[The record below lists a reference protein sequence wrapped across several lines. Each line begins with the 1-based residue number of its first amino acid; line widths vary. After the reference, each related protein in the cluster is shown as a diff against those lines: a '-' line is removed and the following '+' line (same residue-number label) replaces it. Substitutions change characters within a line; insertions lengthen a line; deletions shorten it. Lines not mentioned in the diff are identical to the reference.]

1 MRKRCSMRLWGY
13 YALHTFIN
21 TIKKIFKSKV
31 VVVILCSMLIGG
43 VIGASVGVIGSIVE
57 ENAQTDVAD
66 SDGDDDMTDIG
77 DDFIALHAGA
87 IRESIPAATMILL
100 LVVVLWGI
108 YGGSKKGSDFFLMAD
123 ANLLFAAPL
132 KAQTVL
138 MFRLS
143 FQMLALLFF
152 TFYLIFQVPS
162 MKMILGLDNFAIFA
176 IFLAWGMLLFMSKL
190 MSVFT
195 YTLTSTYEHLKKYV
209 VPFVYAVGI
218 LVVAATG
225 AVYLSTGKDYM
236 RTLHLT
242 YGADWSNYIP
252 VFGWYKAM
260 VMNAISGNVL
270 VSFGFMALN
279 LVFLIVLVW
288 GIWHIKAD
296 FYEDALAG
304 AQKRDDMTRAALE
317 GRNINKDKK
326 QSARR
331 AKKLARK
338 AQKSYEL
345 KGWGAS
351 VFLQKSI
358 MNRRRFAK
366 LGFVTNTLLVYLAI
380 GGLGAAFMAYKTD
393 LREISIIGLIMAM
406 TLFFRNFGNPIEIES
421 SHNWLFLVP
430 EDPYKKVLYAILAGS
445 VDCVMDLLPG
455 IAVATVILRGNPLMA
470 LLWVATLVS
479 MDFMFSCFGLL
490 MQAILPSS
498 AMDVVKSMLQMMV
511 RIFIILIVVIAFA
524 IGAALQGLALG
535 AVLCMCASLAVGT
548 LCFVVYPSMLHRGI
562 G

>member
-1 MRKRCSMRLWGY
+1 MRLWGY

-31 VVVILCSMLIGG
+31 MIVILCSFLIGG
-43 VIGASVGVIGSIVE
+43 VVGGSVGFISSLVE
-57 ENAQTDVAD
+57 DQARTESSVSKDDKTNDPAQMEEDFMTVHAD
-66 SDGDDDMTDIG
+66 
-77 DDFIALHAGA
+77 A

-123 ANLLFAAPL
+123 ANILFAAPL

-143 FQMLALLFF
+143 FQMLALLSF

-162 MKMILGLDNFAIFA
+162 MKLILGLDNFAIVA

-195 YTLTSTYEHLKKYV
+195 YTLTATYEHLKKYV
-209 VPFVYAVGI
+209 VPFVFAVGL

-225 AVYLSTGKDYM
+225 AVYISTGNDYM
-236 RTLHLT
+236 ATLRLT

-260 VMNAISGNVL
+260 VMNAINGHVFASLGY
-270 VSFGFMALN
+270 MALN
-279 LVFLIVLVW
+279 LVFLIALVW

-304 AQKRDDMTRAALE
+304 AQKRDDMTKAALE

-326 QSARR
+326 QSAKRTQ
-331 AKKLARK
+331 KLEHKVR
-338 AQKSYEL
+338 KSYEL

-351 VFLQKSI
+351 VFLHKSI
-358 MNRRRFAK
+358 LNRRRFSK
-366 LGFVTNTLLVYLAI
+366 FGFVTNTLLLYLAI

-393 LREISIIGLIMAM
+393 LREISVIGLIMAL

-445 VDCVMDLLPG
+445 VDCVLDLLPG
-455 IAVATVILRGNPLMA
+455 IVVATVILRGNPLMA
-470 LLWVATLVS
+470 LLWLATLVS

-490 MQAILPSS
+490 LQAILPSS
-498 AMDVVKSMLQMMV
+498 AMDVVKSMLQMML
-511 RIFIILIVVIAFA
+511 RAFIIVVIVIAFA
-524 IGAALQGLALG
+524 IGTVLQGLALG
-535 AVLCMCASLAVGT
+535 AVFCMFTSLAVGT
-548 LCFVVYPSMLHRGI
+548 ICFIVYPSLLHRGI

>member
-1 MRKRCSMRLWGY
+1 MRLWGY

-31 VVVILCSMLIGG
+31 MIVILCSFLIGG
-43 VIGASVGVIGSIVE
+43 VVGGSVGFISSLVE
-57 ENAQTDVAD
+57 DQAQTENSVSKDDKTNDPAQMEEDFMTVHAD
-66 SDGDDDMTDIG
+66 
-77 DDFIALHAGA
+77 A

-123 ANLLFAAPL
+123 ANILFAAPL

-143 FQMLALLFF
+143 FQILALLTF

-162 MKMILGLDNFAIFA
+162 MKLILGLDNFAIVA

-195 YTLTSTYEHLKKYV
+195 YTLTATYEHLKKYV
-209 VPFVYAVGI
+209 VPFVFAVGL

-225 AVYLSTGKDYM
+225 AVYISTGNDYM
-236 RTLHLT
+236 ATLRLT

-260 VMNAISGNVL
+260 VMNAINGHVFASLGY
-270 VSFGFMALN
+270 MALN
-279 LVFLIVLVW
+279 LVFLIALVW

-304 AQKRDDMTRAALE
+304 AQKRDDMTKAALE

-326 QSARR
+326 QSAKRTQ
-331 AKKLARK
+331 KLEHKVR
-338 AQKSYEL
+338 KSYEL

-351 VFLQKSI
+351 VFLHKSI
-358 MNRRRFAK
+358 LNRRRFSK
-366 LGFVTNTLLVYLAI
+366 FGFVTNTLLLYLAI

-393 LREISIIGLIMAM
+393 LREISVVGLIMAL

-445 VDCVMDLLPG
+445 VDCVLDLLPG
-455 IAVATVILRGNPLMA
+455 IVVATVILRGNPLMA
-470 LLWVATLVS
+470 LLWLATLVS

-490 MQAILPSS
+490 LQAILPSS
-498 AMDVVKSMLQMMV
+498 AMDVVKSMLQMML
-511 RIFIILIVVIAFA
+511 RAFIIVVIAIAFA
-524 IGAALQGLALG
+524 IGTVLQGLALG
-535 AVLCMCASLAVGT
+535 AVFCMFTSLAVGT
-548 LCFVVYPSMLHRGI
+548 ICFIVYPSLLHRGI

>member
-1 MRKRCSMRLWGY
+1 MRLWGY

-31 VVVILCSMLIGG
+31 MIVILCSFLIGG
-43 VIGASVGVIGSIVE
+43 VVGGSVGFISSLVE
-57 ENAQTDVAD
+57 DQARTESSVSKDDKTNDPAQMEEDFMTVHAD
-66 SDGDDDMTDIG
+66 
-77 DDFIALHAGA
+77 A

-123 ANLLFAAPL
+123 ANILFAAPL

-143 FQMLALLFF
+143 FQILALLTF

-162 MKMILGLDNFAIFA
+162 MKLILGLDNFAIVA

-195 YTLTSTYEHLKKYV
+195 YTLTATYEHLKKYV
-209 VPFVYAVGI
+209 VPFVFAVGL

-225 AVYLSTGKDYM
+225 AVYISTGNDYM
-236 RTLHLT
+236 ATLRLT

-260 VMNAISGNVL
+260 VMNAINGHVFASLGY
-270 VSFGFMALN
+270 MALN
-279 LVFLIVLVW
+279 LVFLIALVW

-304 AQKRDDMTRAALE
+304 AQKRDDMTKAALE

-326 QSARR
+326 QSAKRTQ
-331 AKKLARK
+331 KLEHKVR
-338 AQKSYEL
+338 KSYEL

-351 VFLQKSI
+351 VFLHKSI
-358 MNRRRFAK
+358 LNRRRFSK
-366 LGFVTNTLLVYLAI
+366 FGFVTNTLLLYLAI

-393 LREISIIGLIMAM
+393 LREISVVGLIMAL

-445 VDCVMDLLPG
+445 VDCVLDLLPG
-455 IAVATVILRGNPLMA
+455 IVVATVILRGNPLMA
-470 LLWVATLVS
+470 LLWLATLVS

-490 MQAILPSS
+490 LQAILPSG
-498 AMDVVKSMLQMMV
+498 AMDVVKSMLQMML
-511 RIFIILIVVIAFA
+511 RAFIIVVIVIAFA
-524 IGAALQGLALG
+524 IGTVLQGLALG
-535 AVLCMCASLAVGT
+535 AVFCMFTSLAVGT
-548 LCFVVYPSMLHRGI
+548 ICFIVYPSLLHRGI

>member
-1 MRKRCSMRLWGY
+1 MRLWGY

-31 VVVILCSMLIGG
+31 MIVILCSFLIGG
-43 VIGASVGVIGSIVE
+43 VVGGSVGFISSLVE
-57 ENAQTDVAD
+57 DQAQTESSVSKDDKTNDPAQMEEDFMTVHAD
-66 SDGDDDMTDIG
+66 
-77 DDFIALHAGA
+77 A

-123 ANLLFAAPL
+123 ANILFAAPL

-162 MKMILGLDNFAIFA
+162 MKLILGLDNFAIVA

-195 YTLTSTYEHLKKYV
+195 YTLTATYEHLKKYV
-209 VPFVYAVGI
+209 VPFVFAVGL

-225 AVYLSTGKDYM
+225 AVYISTGNDYM
-236 RTLHLT
+236 ATLRLT

-260 VMNAISGNVL
+260 VMNAINGHVFASLGY
-270 VSFGFMALN
+270 MALN
-279 LVFLIVLVW
+279 FVFLIALVW

-304 AQKRDDMTRAALE
+304 AQKRDDMTKAALE

-326 QSARR
+326 QSAKRTQ
-331 AKKLARK
+331 KLEHKVR
-338 AQKSYEL
+338 KSYEL

-351 VFLQKSI
+351 VFLHKSI
-358 MNRRRFAK
+358 LNRRRFSK
-366 LGFVTNTLLVYLAI
+366 FGFVTNTLLLYLAI

-393 LREISIIGLIMAM
+393 LREISVVGLIMAL

-445 VDCVMDLLPG
+445 VDCVLDLLPG
-455 IAVATVILRGNPLMA
+455 IVVATVILRGNPLMA
-470 LLWVATLVS
+470 LLWLATLVS

-490 MQAILPSS
+490 LQAILPSG
-498 AMDVVKSMLQMMV
+498 AMDVVKSMLQMML
-511 RIFIILIVVIAFA
+511 RAFIIVVIAIAFA
-524 IGAALQGLALG
+524 IGTVLQGLALG
-535 AVLCMCASLAVGT
+535 AVFCMFTSLAVGT
-548 LCFVVYPSMLHRGI
+548 ICFIVYPSLLHRGI

>member
-1 MRKRCSMRLWGY
+1 MRLWGY

-31 VVVILCSMLIGG
+31 MIVILCSFLIGG
-43 VIGASVGVIGSIVE
+43 VVGGSVGFISSLIE
-57 ENAQTDVAD
+57 DQAQTESSVSKDDKTNDPAQMEEDFMTVHAD
-66 SDGDDDMTDIG
+66 
-77 DDFIALHAGA
+77 A

-123 ANLLFAAPL
+123 ANILFAAPL

-162 MKMILGLDNFAIFA
+162 MKLILGLDNFAIVA

-195 YTLTSTYEHLKKYV
+195 YTLTATYEHLKKYV
-209 VPFVYAVGI
+209 VPFVFAVGL

-225 AVYLSTGKDYM
+225 AVYISTGNDYM
-236 RTLHLT
+236 ATLCLT

-260 VMNAISGNVL
+260 VMNAINGHVFASLGY
-270 VSFGFMALN
+270 MALN
-279 LVFLIVLVW
+279 LVFLIALVW

-304 AQKRDDMTRAALE
+304 AQKRDDMTKAALE

-326 QSARR
+326 QSAKRTQ
-331 AKKLARK
+331 KLEHKVR
-338 AQKSYEL
+338 KSYEL

-351 VFLQKSI
+351 VFLHKSI
-358 MNRRRFAK
+358 LNRRRFSK
-366 LGFVTNTLLVYLAI
+366 FGFVTNTLLLYLAI

-393 LREISIIGLIMAM
+393 LREISVVGLIMAL

-445 VDCVMDLLPG
+445 VDCVLDLLPG
-455 IAVATVILRGNPLMA
+455 IVVAMVILRGNPLMA
-470 LLWVATLVS
+470 LLWLATLVS

-490 MQAILPSS
+490 LQAILPSS
-498 AMDVVKSMLQMMV
+498 AMDVVKSMLQMML
-511 RIFIILIVVIAFA
+511 RAFIIVVIAIAFA
-524 IGAALQGLALG
+524 IGTVLQGLALG
-535 AVLCMCASLAVGT
+535 AVFCMFTSLAVGT
-548 LCFVVYPSMLHRGI
+548 ICFIVYPSLLHRGI

>member
-1 MRKRCSMRLWGY
+1 MRLWGY

-31 VVVILCSMLIGG
+31 MIVILCSFLIGG
-43 VIGASVGVIGSIVE
+43 VVGGSVGFISSLVE
-57 ENAQTDVAD
+57 DQAWTESSVSKDDKTNDPAQMEEDFMTVHAD
-66 SDGDDDMTDIG
+66 
-77 DDFIALHAGA
+77 A

-123 ANLLFAAPL
+123 ANILFAAPL

-162 MKMILGLDNFAIFA
+162 MKLILGLDNFAIVA

-195 YTLTSTYEHLKKYV
+195 YTLTATYEHLKKYV
-209 VPFVYAVGI
+209 VPFVFAVGL

-225 AVYLSTGKDYM
+225 AVYISTGNDYM
-236 RTLHLT
+236 ATLRLT
-242 YGADWSNYIP
+242 YGADWPNYIP

-260 VMNAISGNVL
+260 VMNAINGHVFASLGY
-270 VSFGFMALN
+270 MALN
-279 LVFLIVLVW
+279 LVFLIALVW

-304 AQKRDDMTRAALE
+304 AQKRDDMTKAALE

-326 QSARR
+326 QSAKR
-331 AKKLARK
+331 AQKLEHKVR
-338 AQKSYEL
+338 KSYEL

-351 VFLQKSI
+351 VFLHKSI
-358 MNRRRFAK
+358 LNRRRFSK
-366 LGFVTNTLLVYLAI
+366 FGFVTNTLLLYLAI

-393 LREISIIGLIMAM
+393 LREISVVGLIMAL

-445 VDCVMDLLPG
+445 VDCVLDLLPG
-455 IAVATVILRGNPLMA
+455 IVVATVILRSNPLMA
-470 LLWVATLVS
+470 LLWLATLVS

-490 MQAILPSS
+490 LQAILPSS
-498 AMDVVKSMLQMMV
+498 AMDVVKSMLQMML
-511 RIFIILIVVIAFA
+511 RAFIIVVIAIAFA
-524 IGAALQGLALG
+524 IGTVLQGLALG
-535 AVLCMCASLAVGT
+535 AVFCMFTSLAVGT
-548 LCFVVYPSMLHRGI
+548 ICFIVYPSLLHRGI

>member
-1 MRKRCSMRLWGY
+1 MRLWGY

-31 VVVILCSMLIGG
+31 MIVILCSFLIGG
-43 VIGASVGVIGSIVE
+43 VVGGSVGFISSLVE
-57 ENAQTDVAD
+57 DQAQTESSVSKDDKTNDPAQMEEDFMTVHAD
-66 SDGDDDMTDIG
+66 
-77 DDFIALHAGA
+77 A

-123 ANLLFAAPL
+123 ANILFAAPL

-162 MKMILGLDNFAIFA
+162 MKLILGLDNFAIVA

-195 YTLTSTYEHLKKYV
+195 YTLTATYEHLKKYV
-209 VPFVYAVGI
+209 VPFVFAVGL

-225 AVYLSTGKDYM
+225 AVYISTGNDYM
-236 RTLHLT
+236 ATLRLT

-260 VMNAISGNVL
+260 VMNAINGHVFASLGY
-270 VSFGFMALN
+270 MALN
-279 LVFLIVLVW
+279 LVFLIALVW

-304 AQKRDDMTRAALE
+304 AQKRDDMTKAALE

-326 QSARR
+326 QSAKR
-331 AKKLARK
+331 AQKLEHKVR
-338 AQKSYEL
+338 KSYEL

-351 VFLQKSI
+351 VFLHKSI
-358 MNRRRFAK
+358 LNRRRFSK
-366 LGFVTNTLLVYLAI
+366 FGFVTNTLLLYLAI

-393 LREISIIGLIMAM
+393 LREISVIGLIMAL

-445 VDCVMDLLPG
+445 VDCVLDLLPG
-455 IAVATVILRGNPLMA
+455 IVVATVILRGNPLMA
-470 LLWVATLVS
+470 LLWLATLVS

-490 MQAILPSS
+490 LQAILPSS
-498 AMDVVKSMLQMMV
+498 AMDVVKSMLQMML
-511 RIFIILIVVIAFA
+511 RAFIIVVIVIAFA
-524 IGAALQGLALG
+524 IGTVLQGLALG
-535 AVLCMCASLAVGT
+535 AVFCMFTSLAVGT
-548 LCFVVYPSMLHRGI
+548 ICFIVYPSLLHRGI

>member
-1 MRKRCSMRLWGY
+1 MRLWGY

-31 VVVILCSMLIGG
+31 MIVILCSFLIGG
-43 VIGASVGVIGSIVE
+43 VIGGSVGFISSLVE
-57 ENAQTDVAD
+57 DQAQTESSVSKDDKTNDPAQMEEDFMTVHAD
-66 SDGDDDMTDIG
+66 
-77 DDFIALHAGA
+77 A

-123 ANLLFAAPL
+123 ANILFAAPL

-143 FQMLALLFF
+143 FQILALLFF

-162 MKMILGLDNFAIFA
+162 MKLILGLDNFAIVA

-195 YTLTSTYEHLKKYV
+195 YTLTATYEHLKKYV
-209 VPFVYAVGI
+209 VPFVFAVGL

-225 AVYLSTGKDYM
+225 AVYISTGSDYM
-236 RTLHLT
+236 ATLRLT

-260 VMNAISGNVL
+260 VMNAINGHVL
-270 VSFGFMALN
+270 ASLGYMALN
-279 LVFLIVLVW
+279 LVFLIALVW

-304 AQKRDDMTRAALE
+304 AQKRDDMTKAALE

-326 QSARR
+326 QSAKRTQ
-331 AKKLARK
+331 KLEHKVR
-338 AQKSYEL
+338 KSYEL

-351 VFLQKSI
+351 VFLHKSI
-358 MNRRRFAK
+358 LNRRRFSK
-366 LGFVTNTLLVYLAI
+366 FGFVTNTLLLYLAI

-393 LREISIIGLIMAM
+393 LREISVIGLIMAL

-445 VDCVMDLLPG
+445 VDCVLDLLPG
-455 IAVATVILRGNPLMA
+455 IVVATVILRGNPLMA
-470 LLWVATLVS
+470 LLWLATLAS

-490 MQAILPSS
+490 LQAILPSS
-498 AMDVVKSMLQMMV
+498 AMDVVKSMLQMML
-511 RIFIILIVVIAFA
+511 RAFIIVVIAIAFA
-524 IGAALQGLALG
+524 IGTVLQGLALG
-535 AVLCMCASLAVGT
+535 AVFCMFTSLAVGT
-548 LCFVVYPSMLHRGI
+548 ICFIVYPSLLHRGI

>member
-1 MRKRCSMRLWGY
+1 MRLWGY

-31 VVVILCSMLIGG
+31 MIVILCSFLIGG
-43 VIGASVGVIGSIVE
+43 VVGGSVGFISSLVE
-57 ENAQTDVAD
+57 DQARTESSVSKDDKTNDPAQMEEDFMTVHAD
-66 SDGDDDMTDIG
+66 
-77 DDFIALHAGA
+77 A

-123 ANLLFAAPL
+123 ANILFAAPL

-162 MKMILGLDNFAIFA
+162 MKLILGLDNFAIVA

-195 YTLTSTYEHLKKYV
+195 YTLTATYEHLKKYV
-209 VPFVYAVGI
+209 VPFVFAVGL

-225 AVYLSTGKDYM
+225 AVYISTGNDYM
-236 RTLHLT
+236 ATLRLT

-260 VMNAISGNVL
+260 VMNAINGHVFASLGY
-270 VSFGFMALN
+270 MALN
-279 LVFLIVLVW
+279 LVFLIALVW

-304 AQKRDDMTRAALE
+304 AQKRDDMTKAALE

-326 QSARR
+326 QSAKRTQ
-331 AKKLARK
+331 KLEHKVR
-338 AQKSYEL
+338 KSYEL

-351 VFLQKSI
+351 VFLHKSI
-358 MNRRRFAK
+358 LNRRRFSK
-366 LGFVTNTLLVYLAI
+366 FGFVTNTLLLYLAI

-393 LREISIIGLIMAM
+393 LREISVVGLIMAL

-430 EDPYKKVLYAILAGS
+430 EDPYKKVLYTILAGS
-445 VDCVMDLLPG
+445 VDCVLDLLPG
-455 IAVATVILRGNPLMA
+455 IVVATVILRGNPLMA
-470 LLWVATLVS
+470 LLWLATLVS

-490 MQAILPSS
+490 LQAILPSS
-498 AMDVVKSMLQMMV
+498 AMDVVKSMLQMML
-511 RIFIILIVVIAFA
+511 RAFIIVVIVIAFA
-524 IGAALQGLALG
+524 IGTVLQGLALG
-535 AVLCMCASLAVGT
+535 AVFCMFTSLAVGT
-548 LCFVVYPSMLHRGI
+548 ICFIVYPSLLHRGI

>member
-1 MRKRCSMRLWGY
+1 MRLWGY

-31 VVVILCSMLIGG
+31 MIVILCSFLIGG
-43 VIGASVGVIGSIVE
+43 VVGGSVGFISSLVE
-57 ENAQTDVAD
+57 DQAQTESSVSKDDKTNDPAQMEEDFMTVHAD
-66 SDGDDDMTDIG
+66 
-77 DDFIALHAGA
+77 A

-123 ANLLFAAPL
+123 ANILFAAPL

-152 TFYLIFQVPS
+152 TFYLIFQLPS
-162 MKMILGLDNFAIFA
+162 MKLILGLDNFAIVA

-195 YTLTSTYEHLKKYV
+195 YTLTATYEHLKKYV
-209 VPFVYAVGI
+209 VPFVFAVGL

-225 AVYLSTGKDYM
+225 AVYISTGNDYM
-236 RTLHLT
+236 ATLRLT

-260 VMNAISGNVL
+260 VMNAINGHVFASLGY
-270 VSFGFMALN
+270 MALN
-279 LVFLIVLVW
+279 LVFLIALVW

-304 AQKRDDMTRAALE
+304 AQKRDDMTKAALE

-326 QSARR
+326 QSAKRTQ
-331 AKKLARK
+331 KLEHKVR
-338 AQKSYEL
+338 KSYEL

-351 VFLQKSI
+351 VFLHKSI
-358 MNRRRFAK
+358 LNRRRFSK
-366 LGFVTNTLLVYLAI
+366 FGFVTNTLLLYLAI

-393 LREISIIGLIMAM
+393 LREISVVGLIMAL

-445 VDCVMDLLPG
+445 VDCVLDLLPG
-455 IAVATVILRGNPLMA
+455 IVVATVILRGNPLMA
-470 LLWVATLVS
+470 LLWLATLVS

-490 MQAILPSS
+490 LQAILPSS
-498 AMDVVKSMLQMMV
+498 AMDVVKSMLQMML
-511 RIFIILIVVIAFA
+511 RAFIIVVIVIAFA
-524 IGAALQGLALG
+524 IGTVLQGLALG
-535 AVLCMCASLAVGT
+535 AVFCMFTSLAVGT
-548 LCFVVYPSMLHRGI
+548 ICFIVYPSLLHRGI

>member
-1 MRKRCSMRLWGY
+1 MRLWGY

-31 VVVILCSMLIGG
+31 MIVILCSFLIGG
-43 VIGASVGVIGSIVE
+43 VIGGSVGFISSLVE
-57 ENAQTDVAD
+57 DQARTESSVSKDDKTNDPAQMEEDFMAVHAD
-66 SDGDDDMTDIG
+66 
-77 DDFIALHAGA
+77 A

-123 ANLLFAAPL
+123 ANILFAAPL
-132 KAQTVL
+132 KAQTAL

-143 FQMLALLFF
+143 FQILALLFF

-162 MKMILGLDNFAIFA
+162 MKLILGLDNFAIIA
-176 IFLAWGMLLFMSKL
+176 IFLAWGMLLFMSRL

-195 YTLTSTYEHLKKYV
+195 YTLTATYEHLKKYV
-209 VPFVYAVGI
+209 VPFVFAVGL

-225 AVYLSTGKDYM
+225 AVYISTGNDYM
-236 RTLHLT
+236 ATLRLT

-260 VMNAISGNVL
+260 VMNAINGHVFASLGY
-270 VSFGFMALN
+270 MALN
-279 LVFLIVLVW
+279 LVFLIALVW

-304 AQKRDDMTRAALE
+304 AQKRDDMTKAALE

-326 QSARR
+326 QSAKRTQ
-331 AKKLARK
+331 KLEHKVR
-338 AQKSYEL
+338 KSYEL

-351 VFLQKSI
+351 VFLHKSI
-358 MNRRRFAK
+358 LNRRRFSK
-366 LGFVTNTLLVYLAI
+366 FGFVTNTLLLYLVI

-393 LREISIIGLIMAM
+393 LREISVIGLIMAL

-445 VDCVMDLLPG
+445 VDCVLDLLPG
-455 IAVATVILRGNPLMA
+455 IVVATVILRGNPLMA
-470 LLWVATLVS
+470 FLWLATLVS

-490 MQAILPSS
+490 LQAILPSS
-498 AMDVVKSMLQMMV
+498 AMDVVKSMLQMML
-511 RIFIILIVVIAFA
+511 RAFIIVVIAIAFA
-524 IGAALQGLALG
+524 IGTVLQGLALG
-535 AVLCMCASLAVGT
+535 AVFCMFTSLAVGT
-548 LCFVVYPSMLHRGI
+548 ICFIVYPSLLHRGI

>member
-1 MRKRCSMRLWGY
+1 MRLWGY

-31 VVVILCSMLIGG
+31 MIVILCSFLIGG
-43 VIGASVGVIGSIVE
+43 VVGGSVGFISSLVE
-57 ENAQTDVAD
+57 DQAQTESSVSKDDKTNDPAQMEEDFMMVHAD
-66 SDGDDDMTDIG
+66 
-77 DDFIALHAGA
+77 A

-123 ANLLFAAPL
+123 ANILFAAPL

-162 MKMILGLDNFAIFA
+162 MKLILGLDNFAIVA

-195 YTLTSTYEHLKKYV
+195 YTLTATYEHLKKYV
-209 VPFVYAVGI
+209 VPFVFAVGL

-225 AVYLSTGKDYM
+225 AVYISTGNDYM
-236 RTLHLT
+236 ATLRLT

-260 VMNAISGNVL
+260 VMNAINGHVFASLGY
-270 VSFGFMALN
+270 MALN
-279 LVFLIVLVW
+279 LVFLIALVW

-304 AQKRDDMTRAALE
+304 AQKRDDMTKAALE

-326 QSARR
+326 QSAKRTQ
-331 AKKLARK
+331 KLEHKVR
-338 AQKSYEL
+338 KSYEL

-351 VFLQKSI
+351 VFLHKSI
-358 MNRRRFAK
+358 LNRRRFSK
-366 LGFVTNTLLVYLAI
+366 FGFVTNTLLLYLAI

-393 LREISIIGLIMAM
+393 LREISVVGLIMAL

-445 VDCVMDLLPG
+445 VDCVLDLLPG
-455 IAVATVILRGNPLMA
+455 IVVATVILRGNPLMA
-470 LLWVATLVS
+470 LLWLATLVS

-490 MQAILPSS
+490 LQAILPSN
-498 AMDVVKSMLQMMV
+498 AMDVVKSMLQMML
-511 RIFIILIVVIAFA
+511 RAFIIVVIVIAFA
-524 IGAALQGLALG
+524 IGTVLQGLALG
-535 AVLCMCASLAVGT
+535 AVFCMFTSLAVGT
-548 LCFVVYPSMLHRGI
+548 ICFIVYPSLLHRGI

>member
-1 MRKRCSMRLWGY
+1 MRLWGY

-31 VVVILCSMLIGG
+31 MIVILCSFLIGG
-43 VIGASVGVIGSIVE
+43 VIGGSVGFISSLVE
-57 ENAQTDVAD
+57 DQAQTESSVSRDDKTNDPAQMEEDFMTVHAD
-66 SDGDDDMTDIG
+66 
-77 DDFIALHAGA
+77 A

-123 ANLLFAAPL
+123 ANILFAAPL

-162 MKMILGLDNFAIFA
+162 MKLILGLDNFAIVA

-195 YTLTSTYEHLKKYV
+195 YTLTATYEHLKKYV
-209 VPFVYAVGI
+209 VPFVFAVGL

-225 AVYLSTGKDYM
+225 AVYISTGSDYM
-236 RTLHLT
+236 ATLRLT

-260 VMNAISGNVL
+260 VMNAINGHVL
-270 VSFGFMALN
+270 ASLGYMALN
-279 LVFLIVLVW
+279 LVFLISLVW

-304 AQKRDDMTRAALE
+304 AQKRDDMTKAALE

-326 QSARR
+326 QSAKR
-331 AKKLARK
+331 AQKLEHKVR
-338 AQKSYEL
+338 KSYEL

-351 VFLQKSI
+351 VFLHKSI
-358 MNRRRFAK
+358 LNRRRFSK
-366 LGFVTNTLLVYLAI
+366 FGFVTNTLLLYLAI

-393 LREISIIGLIMAM
+393 LREISVIGLIMAL

-445 VDCVMDLLPG
+445 VDCVLDLLPG
-455 IAVATVILRGNPLMA
+455 IVVATVILRGNPLMA
-470 LLWVATLVS
+470 LLWLATLVS

-490 MQAILPSS
+490 LQAILPSS
-498 AMDVVKSMLQMMV
+498 AMDVVKSMLQMML
-511 RIFIILIVVIAFA
+511 RAFIIVVIAIAFA
-524 IGAALQGLALG
+524 IGTVLQGLALG
-535 AVLCMCASLAVGT
+535 AVFCMFTSLAVGT
-548 LCFVVYPSMLHRGI
+548 ICFIVYPSLLHRGI

>member
-1 MRKRCSMRLWGY
+1 MRLWGY

-31 VVVILCSMLIGG
+31 MIVILCSFLIGG
-43 VIGASVGVIGSIVE
+43 VIGGSVGFISSLVE
-57 ENAQTDVAD
+57 DQAQTESSVSKDDKTNDPAQMEEDFMTVHAD
-66 SDGDDDMTDIG
+66 
-77 DDFIALHAGA
+77 A

-123 ANLLFAAPL
+123 ANILFAAPL

-143 FQMLALLFF
+143 FQILALLFF

-162 MKMILGLDNFAIFA
+162 MKLILGLDNFAIVA

-195 YTLTSTYEHLKKYV
+195 YTLTATYEHLKKYV
-209 VPFVYAVGI
+209 VPFVFAVGL

-225 AVYLSTGKDYM
+225 AVYISTGSDYM
-236 RTLHLT
+236 ATLRLT

-260 VMNAISGNVL
+260 VMNAINGHVL
-270 VSFGFMALN
+270 ASLGYMALN
-279 LVFLIVLVW
+279 LVFLIALVW

-304 AQKRDDMTRAALE
+304 AQKRDDMTKAALE

-326 QSARR
+326 QSAKR
-331 AKKLARK
+331 AQKLEHKVR
-338 AQKSYEL
+338 KSYEL

-351 VFLQKSI
+351 VFLHKSI
-358 MNRRRFAK
+358 LNRRRFSK
-366 LGFVTNTLLVYLAI
+366 FGFVTNTLLLYLAI

-393 LREISIIGLIMAM
+393 LREISVIGLIMAL

-445 VDCVMDLLPG
+445 VDCVLDLLPG
-455 IAVATVILRGNPLMA
+455 IVVATVILRGNPLMA
-470 LLWVATLVS
+470 LLWLATLVS

-490 MQAILPSS
+490 LQAILPSS
-498 AMDVVKSMLQMMV
+498 AMDGVKSMLQMML
-511 RIFIILIVVIAFA
+511 RAFIIVVIAIAFA
-524 IGAALQGLALG
+524 IGTVLQGLALG
-535 AVLCMCASLAVGT
+535 AVFCMFTSLAVGT
-548 LCFVVYPSMLHRGI
+548 ICFIVYPSLLHRGI

>member
-1 MRKRCSMRLWGY
+1 MRLWGY

-31 VVVILCSMLIGG
+31 MIVILCSFLIGG
-43 VIGASVGVIGSIVE
+43 VVGGSVGFISSLVE
-57 ENAQTDVAD
+57 DQAQTESSVSKDDKTNDPAQMEEDFMTVHAD
-66 SDGDDDMTDIG
+66 
-77 DDFIALHAGA
+77 A

-123 ANLLFAAPL
+123 ANILFAAPL

-162 MKMILGLDNFAIFA
+162 MKLILGLDNFAIVA

-195 YTLTSTYEHLKKYV
+195 YTLTATYEHLKKYV
-209 VPFVYAVGI
+209 VPFVFAVGL

-225 AVYLSTGKDYM
+225 AVYISTGNDYM
-236 RTLHLT
+236 ATLRLT

-260 VMNAISGNVL
+260 VMNAINGHVFASLGY
-270 VSFGFMALN
+270 MALN
-279 LVFLIVLVW
+279 LVFLIALVW

-304 AQKRDDMTRAALE
+304 AQKRDDMTKAALE

-326 QSARR
+326 QSAKRTQ
-331 AKKLARK
+331 KLEHKVR
-338 AQKSYEL
+338 KSYEL

-351 VFLQKSI
+351 VFLHKSI
-358 MNRRRFAK
+358 LNRRRFSK
-366 LGFVTNTLLVYLAI
+366 FGFVTNTLLLYLAI

-393 LREISIIGLIMAM
+393 LREISVIGLIMAL

-445 VDCVMDLLPG
+445 VDCVLDLLPG
-455 IAVATVILRGNPLMA
+455 IVVAAVILRGNPLMA
-470 LLWVATLVS
+470 LLWLATLVS

-490 MQAILPSS
+490 LQAILPSS
-498 AMDVVKSMLQMMV
+498 AMDVVKSMLQMML
-511 RIFIILIVVIAFA
+511 RAFIIVVIAIAFA
-524 IGAALQGLALG
+524 IGTVLQGLALG
-535 AVLCMCASLAVGT
+535 AVFCMFTSLAVGT
-548 LCFVVYPSMLHRGI
+548 ICFIVYPSLLHRGI

>member
-1 MRKRCSMRLWGY
+1 MRLWGY

-31 VVVILCSMLIGG
+31 MIVILCSFLIGG
-43 VIGASVGVIGSIVE
+43 VIGGSVGFISSLVE
-57 ENAQTDVAD
+57 DQARTESSVSKDDKTNDPAQMEEDFMTVHAD
-66 SDGDDDMTDIG
+66 
-77 DDFIALHAGA
+77 A

-123 ANLLFAAPL
+123 ANILFAAPL

-143 FQMLALLFF
+143 FQILALLFF

-162 MKMILGLDNFAIFA
+162 MKLILGLDNFAIIA

-195 YTLTSTYEHLKKYV
+195 YTLTATYEHLKKYV
-209 VPFVYAVGI
+209 VPFVFAVGL

-225 AVYLSTGKDYM
+225 AVYISTGNDYM
-236 RTLHLT
+236 ATLRLT

-260 VMNAISGNVL
+260 VMNAINGHVL
-270 VSFGFMALN
+270 ASLGYMALN
-279 LVFLIVLVW
+279 LVFLIALVW

-304 AQKRDDMTRAALE
+304 AQKRDDMTKAALE

-326 QSARR
+326 QSAKR
-331 AKKLARK
+331 AQKLEHKVR
-338 AQKSYEL
+338 KSYEL

-351 VFLQKSI
+351 VFLHKSI
-358 MNRRRFAK
+358 LNRRRFSK
-366 LGFVTNTLLVYLAI
+366 FGFVTNTLLLYLAI

-393 LREISIIGLIMAM
+393 LREISVIGLIMAL

-445 VDCVMDLLPG
+445 VDCVLDLLPG
-455 IAVATVILRGNPLMA
+455 IVVATVILRGNPLMA
-470 LLWVATLVS
+470 LLWLATLVS

-490 MQAILPSS
+490 LQAILPSS
-498 AMDVVKSMLQMMV
+498 AMDVVKSMLQMML
-511 RIFIILIVVIAFA
+511 RAFIIVVIAIAFA
-524 IGAALQGLALG
+524 IGTVLQGLALG
-535 AVLCMCASLAVGT
+535 AVFCMFTSLAVGT
-548 LCFVVYPSMLHRGI
+548 ICFIVYPSLLHRGI

>member
-1 MRKRCSMRLWGY
+1 MRLWGY

-31 VVVILCSMLIGG
+31 MIVILCSFLIGG
-43 VIGASVGVIGSIVE
+43 VIGGSVGFISSLVE
-57 ENAQTDVAD
+57 DQAQTESSVSRDDKTNDPAQMEEDFMTVHAD
-66 SDGDDDMTDIG
+66 
-77 DDFIALHAGA
+77 A

-123 ANLLFAAPL
+123 ANILFAAPL

-162 MKMILGLDNFAIFA
+162 MKLILGLDNFAIVA

-195 YTLTSTYEHLKKYV
+195 YTLTATYEHLKKYV
-209 VPFVYAVGI
+209 VPFVFAVGL

-225 AVYLSTGKDYM
+225 AVYISTGSDYM
-236 RTLHLT
+236 ATLRLT

-260 VMNAISGNVL
+260 VMNAINGHVL
-270 VSFGFMALN
+270 ASLGYMALN
-279 LVFLIVLVW
+279 LVFLIALVW

-304 AQKRDDMTRAALE
+304 AQKRDDMTKAALE

-326 QSARR
+326 QSAKR
-331 AKKLARK
+331 AQKLEHKVR
-338 AQKSYEL
+338 KSYEL

-351 VFLQKSI
+351 VFLHKSI
-358 MNRRRFAK
+358 LNRRRFSK
-366 LGFVTNTLLVYLAI
+366 FGFVTNTLLLYLAI

-393 LREISIIGLIMAM
+393 LREISVIGLIMAL

-445 VDCVMDLLPG
+445 VDCVLDLLPG
-455 IAVATVILRGNPLMA
+455 IVVATVILRGNPLMA
-470 LLWVATLVS
+470 LLWLATLVS

-490 MQAILPSS
+490 LQAILPSS
-498 AMDVVKSMLQMMV
+498 AMDVVKSMLQMML
-511 RIFIILIVVIAFA
+511 RAFIIVVIAIAFA
-524 IGAALQGLALG
+524 IGTVLQGLALG
-535 AVLCMCASLAVGT
+535 AVFCMFTSLAVGT
-548 LCFVVYPSMLHRGI
+548 ICFIVYPSLLHRGI

>member
-1 MRKRCSMRLWGY
+1 MRLWGY

-31 VVVILCSMLIGG
+31 MIVILCSFLIGG
-43 VIGASVGVIGSIVE
+43 VIGGSVGFISSLVE
-57 ENAQTDVAD
+57 DQAQTESSVSKDDKTNDPAQMEEDFMTVHAD
-66 SDGDDDMTDIG
+66 
-77 DDFIALHAGA
+77 A

-123 ANLLFAAPL
+123 ANILFAAPL

-143 FQMLALLFF
+143 FQILALLFF

-162 MKMILGLDNFAIFA
+162 MKLILGLDNFAIIA

-195 YTLTSTYEHLKKYV
+195 YTLTATYEHLKKYV
-209 VPFVYAVGI
+209 VPFVFAVGL

-225 AVYLSTGKDYM
+225 AVYISTGRDYM
-236 RTLHLT
+236 ATLRLT

-260 VMNAISGNVL
+260 VMNAINGHVFASLGY
-270 VSFGFMALN
+270 MALN
-279 LVFLIVLVW
+279 LVFLIALVW

-304 AQKRDDMTRAALE
+304 AQKRDDMTKAALE

-326 QSARR
+326 QSAKR
-331 AKKLARK
+331 AQTLEHKVR
-338 AQKSYEL
+338 KSYEL

-351 VFLQKSI
+351 VFLHKSI
-358 MNRRRFAK
+358 LNRRRFSK
-366 LGFVTNTLLVYLAI
+366 FGFVTNTLLLYLAI

-393 LREISIIGLIMAM
+393 LREISVIGLIMAL

-445 VDCVMDLLPG
+445 VDCVLDLLPG
-455 IAVATVILRGNPLMA
+455 IVVATVILRGNPLMA
-470 LLWVATLVS
+470 LLWLATLVS

-490 MQAILPSS
+490 LQAILPSS
-498 AMDVVKSMLQMMV
+498 AMDVVKSMLQMML
-511 RIFIILIVVIAFA
+511 RAFIIVVIAIAFA
-524 IGAALQGLALG
+524 IGTVLQGLALG
-535 AVLCMCASLAVGT
+535 AVFCMFTSLAVGT
-548 LCFVVYPSMLHRGI
+548 ICFIVYPSLLHRGI

>member
-1 MRKRCSMRLWGY
+1 MRLWGY

-31 VVVILCSMLIGG
+31 MIVILCSFLIGG
-43 VIGASVGVIGSIVE
+43 VVGGSVGFISSLVE
-57 ENAQTDVAD
+57 DQAQTESSVSKDDKTNDPAQMEEDFMTVHAD
-66 SDGDDDMTDIG
+66 
-77 DDFIALHAGA
+77 A

-123 ANLLFAAPL
+123 ANILFAAPL

-162 MKMILGLDNFAIFA
+162 MKLILGLDNFAIVA

-195 YTLTSTYEHLKKYV
+195 YTLTATYEHLKKYV
-209 VPFVYAVGI
+209 VPFVFAVGL

-225 AVYLSTGKDYM
+225 AVYLSTGNDYM
-236 RTLHLT
+236 ATLRLT

-260 VMNAISGNVL
+260 VMNAINGHVFASLGY
-270 VSFGFMALN
+270 MALN
-279 LVFLIVLVW
+279 LVFLIALVW

-304 AQKRDDMTRAALE
+304 AQKRDDMTKAALE

-326 QSARR
+326 QSAKRTQ
-331 AKKLARK
+331 KLEHKVR
-338 AQKSYEL
+338 KSYEL

-351 VFLQKSI
+351 VFLHKSI
-358 MNRRRFAK
+358 LNRRRFSK
-366 LGFVTNTLLVYLAI
+366 FGFVTNTLLLYLAI

-393 LREISIIGLIMAM
+393 LREISVIGLIMAL

-445 VDCVMDLLPG
+445 VDCVLDLLPG
-455 IAVATVILRGNPLMA
+455 IVVAAVILRGNPLMA
-470 LLWVATLVS
+470 LLWLATLVS

-490 MQAILPSS
+490 LQAILPSS
-498 AMDVVKSMLQMMV
+498 AMDVVKSMLQMML
-511 RIFIILIVVIAFA
+511 RAFIIVVIAIAFA
-524 IGAALQGLALG
+524 IGTVLQGLALG
-535 AVLCMCASLAVGT
+535 AVFCMFTSLAVGT
-548 LCFVVYPSMLHRGI
+548 ICFIVYPSLLHRGI

>member
-1 MRKRCSMRLWGY
+1 MRLWGY

-31 VVVILCSMLIGG
+31 MIVILCSFLIGG
-43 VIGASVGVIGSIVE
+43 VIGGSVGFISSLVE
-57 ENAQTDVAD
+57 DQAQTENSVSKDDKTNDPAQMEEDFMTVHAD
-66 SDGDDDMTDIG
+66 
-77 DDFIALHAGA
+77 A

-123 ANLLFAAPL
+123 ANILFAAPL

-162 MKMILGLDNFAIFA
+162 MKLILGLDNFAIVA

-195 YTLTSTYEHLKKYV
+195 YTLTATYEHLKKYV
-209 VPFVYAVGI
+209 VPFVFAVGL

-225 AVYLSTGKDYM
+225 AVYISTGNDYM
-236 RTLHLT
+236 ATLRLT

-260 VMNAISGNVL
+260 VMNAINGHVFASLGY
-270 VSFGFMALN
+270 MALN
-279 LVFLIVLVW
+279 LVFLIALVW

-304 AQKRDDMTRAALE
+304 AQKRDDMTKAALE

-326 QSARR
+326 QSAKRTQ
-331 AKKLARK
+331 KLEHKVR
-338 AQKSYEL
+338 KSYEL

-351 VFLQKSI
+351 VFLHKSI
-358 MNRRRFAK
+358 LNRRRFSK
-366 LGFVTNTLLVYLAI
+366 FGFVTNTLLLYLAI

-393 LREISIIGLIMAM
+393 LREISVIGLIMAL

-445 VDCVMDLLPG
+445 VDCVLDLLPG
-455 IAVATVILRGNPLMA
+455 IVVATVILRGNPLMA
-470 LLWVATLVS
+470 LLWLATLVS

-490 MQAILPSS
+490 LQAILPSS
-498 AMDVVKSMLQMMV
+498 AMDVVKSMLQMML
-511 RIFIILIVVIAFA
+511 RAFIIVVIAIAFA
-524 IGAALQGLALG
+524 IGTVLQGLALG
-535 AVLCMCASLAVGT
+535 AVFCMFTSLAVGT
-548 LCFVVYPSMLHRGI
+548 ICFIVYPSLLHRGI

>member
-1 MRKRCSMRLWGY
+1 MRLWGY

-31 VVVILCSMLIGG
+31 MIVILCSFLIGG
-43 VIGASVGVIGSIVE
+43 VVGGSVGFISSLVE
-57 ENAQTDVAD
+57 DQAQTESSVSKDDKTNDPAQMEEDFMTVHAD
-66 SDGDDDMTDIG
+66 
-77 DDFIALHAGA
+77 A

-123 ANLLFAAPL
+123 ANILFAAPL

-143 FQMLALLFF
+143 FQMLALLTF

-162 MKMILGLDNFAIFA
+162 MKLILGLDNFAIVA

-195 YTLTSTYEHLKKYV
+195 YTLTATYEHLKKYV
-209 VPFVYAVGI
+209 VPFVFAVGL

-225 AVYLSTGKDYM
+225 AVYISTGNDYM
-236 RTLHLT
+236 ATLRLT

-260 VMNAISGNVL
+260 VMNAINGHVFASLGY
-270 VSFGFMALN
+270 MALN
-279 LVFLIVLVW
+279 LVFLIALVW

-304 AQKRDDMTRAALE
+304 AQKRDDMTKAALE

-326 QSARR
+326 QSAKRTQ
-331 AKKLARK
+331 KLEHKVR
-338 AQKSYEL
+338 KSYEL

-351 VFLQKSI
+351 VFLHKSI
-358 MNRRRFAK
+358 LNRRRFSK
-366 LGFVTNTLLVYLAI
+366 FGFVTNTLLLYLAI

-393 LREISIIGLIMAM
+393 LREISVVGLIMAL

-421 SHNWLFLVP
+421 SHNWLFLVT

-445 VDCVMDLLPG
+445 VDCVLDLLPG
-455 IAVATVILRGNPLMA
+455 IVVATVILRGNPLMA
-470 LLWVATLVS
+470 LLWLATLVS

-490 MQAILPSS
+490 LQAILPSS
-498 AMDVVKSMLQMMV
+498 AMDVVKSMLQMML
-511 RIFIILIVVIAFA
+511 RAFIIVVIAIAFA
-524 IGAALQGLALG
+524 IGTVLQGLALG
-535 AVLCMCASLAVGT
+535 AVFCMFTSLAVGT
-548 LCFVVYPSMLHRGI
+548 ICFIVYPSLLHRGI

>member
-1 MRKRCSMRLWGY
+1 MRLWGY

-31 VVVILCSMLIGG
+31 MIVILCSFLIGG
-43 VIGASVGVIGSIVE
+43 VIGGSVGFISSLVE
-57 ENAQTDVAD
+57 DQARTESSVSKDDKTNDPAQMEEDFMTVHAD
-66 SDGDDDMTDIG
+66 
-77 DDFIALHAGA
+77 A

-123 ANLLFAAPL
+123 ANILFAAPL

-143 FQMLALLFF
+143 FQILALLFF

-162 MKMILGLDNFAIFA
+162 MKLILGLDNFAIVA

-195 YTLTSTYEHLKKYV
+195 YTLTATYEHLKKYV
-209 VPFVYAVGI
+209 VPFVFAVGL

-225 AVYLSTGKDYM
+225 AVYISTGSDYM
-236 RTLHLT
+236 ATLRLT
-242 YGADWSNYIP
+242 YGADWSNYIS

-260 VMNAISGNVL
+260 VMNAINGHVL
-270 VSFGFMALN
+270 ASLGYMALN
-279 LVFLIVLVW
+279 LVFLIALVW

-304 AQKRDDMTRAALE
+304 AQKRDDMTKAALE

-326 QSARR
+326 QSAKR
-331 AKKLARK
+331 AQKLEHKVR
-338 AQKSYEL
+338 KSYEL

-351 VFLQKSI
+351 VFLHKSI
-358 MNRRRFAK
+358 LNRRRFSK
-366 LGFVTNTLLVYLAI
+366 FGFVTNTLLLYLAI

-393 LREISIIGLIMAM
+393 LREISVIGLIMAL

-445 VDCVMDLLPG
+445 VDCVLDLLPG
-455 IAVATVILRGNPLMA
+455 IVVATVILRGNPLMA
-470 LLWVATLVS
+470 LLWLATLAS

-490 MQAILPSS
+490 LQAILPSS
-498 AMDVVKSMLQMMV
+498 AMDVVKSMLQMML
-511 RIFIILIVVIAFA
+511 RAFIIVVIAIAFA
-524 IGAALQGLALG
+524 IGTVLQGLALG
-535 AVLCMCASLAVGT
+535 AVFCMFTSLAVGT
-548 LCFVVYPSMLHRGI
+548 ICFIVYPSLLHRGI

>member
-1 MRKRCSMRLWGY
+1 MRLWGY

-31 VVVILCSMLIGG
+31 MIVILCSFLIGG
-43 VIGASVGVIGSIVE
+43 VVGGSVGFISSLIE
-57 ENAQTDVAD
+57 DQAQTESSVSKDDKTNDPAQMEEDFMTVHAD
-66 SDGDDDMTDIG
+66 
-77 DDFIALHAGA
+77 A

-123 ANLLFAAPL
+123 ANILFAAPL

-162 MKMILGLDNFAIFA
+162 MKLILGLDNFAIVA

-195 YTLTSTYEHLKKYV
+195 YTLTATYEHLKKYV
-209 VPFVYAVGI
+209 VPFVFAVGL

-225 AVYLSTGKDYM
+225 AVYISTGNDYM
-236 RTLHLT
+236 ATLCLT

-260 VMNAISGNVL
+260 VMNAINGHVFASLGY
-270 VSFGFMALN
+270 MALN
-279 LVFLIVLVW
+279 FVFLIALVW

-304 AQKRDDMTRAALE
+304 AQKRDDMTKAALE

-326 QSARR
+326 QSAKRTQ
-331 AKKLARK
+331 KLEHKVR
-338 AQKSYEL
+338 KSYEL

-351 VFLQKSI
+351 VFLHKSI
-358 MNRRRFAK
+358 LNRRRFSK
-366 LGFVTNTLLVYLAI
+366 FGFVTNTLLLYLAI

-393 LREISIIGLIMAM
+393 LREISVVGLIMAL

-445 VDCVMDLLPG
+445 VDCVLDLLPG
-455 IAVATVILRGNPLMA
+455 IVVAMVILRGNPLMA
-470 LLWVATLVS
+470 LLWLATLVS

-490 MQAILPSS
+490 LQAILPSS
-498 AMDVVKSMLQMMV
+498 AMDDVKSMLQMML
-511 RIFIILIVVIAFA
+511 RAFIIVVIAIAFA
-524 IGAALQGLALG
+524 IGTVLQGLALG
-535 AVLCMCASLAVGT
+535 AVFCMFTSLAVGT
-548 LCFVVYPSMLHRGI
+548 ICFIVYPSLLHRGI

>member
-1 MRKRCSMRLWGY
+1 MRLWGY
-13 YALHTFIN
+13 YVLHTFIN

-31 VVVILCSMLIGG
+31 MIVILCSFLIGG
-43 VIGASVGVIGSIVE
+43 VIGGSVGFISSLVE
-57 ENAQTDVAD
+57 DQARTESSVSKDDKTNDPAQMEEDFMTVHAD
-66 SDGDDDMTDIG
+66 
-77 DDFIALHAGA
+77 A

-123 ANLLFAAPL
+123 ANILFAAPL

-143 FQMLALLFF
+143 FQILALLFF

-162 MKMILGLDNFAIFA
+162 MKLILGLDNFAIVA

-195 YTLTSTYEHLKKYV
+195 YTLTATYEHLKKYV
-209 VPFVYAVGI
+209 VPFVFAVGL

-225 AVYLSTGKDYM
+225 AVYISTGSDYM
-236 RTLHLT
+236 ATLRLT

-260 VMNAISGNVL
+260 VMNAINGHVL
-270 VSFGFMALN
+270 ASLGYMALN
-279 LVFLIVLVW
+279 LVFLIALVW

-304 AQKRDDMTRAALE
+304 AQKRDDMTKAALE

-326 QSARR
+326 QSAKR
-331 AKKLARK
+331 AQKLEHKVR
-338 AQKSYEL
+338 KSYEL

-351 VFLQKSI
+351 VFLHKSI
-358 MNRRRFAK
+358 LNRRRFSK
-366 LGFVTNTLLVYLAI
+366 FGFVTNTLLLYLAI

-393 LREISIIGLIMAM
+393 LREISVIGLIMAL

-445 VDCVMDLLPG
+445 VDCVLDLLPG
-455 IAVATVILRGNPLMA
+455 IVVATVILRGNPLMA
-470 LLWVATLVS
+470 LLWLATLVS

-490 MQAILPSS
+490 LQAILPSS
-498 AMDVVKSMLQMMV
+498 AMDVVKSMLQMML
-511 RIFIILIVVIAFA
+511 RAFIIVVIAIAFA
-524 IGAALQGLALG
+524 IGTVLQGLALG
-535 AVLCMCASLAVGT
+535 AVFCMFTSLAVGT
-548 LCFVVYPSMLHRGI
+548 ICFIVYPSLLHRGI

>member
-1 MRKRCSMRLWGY
+1 MRLWGY

-31 VVVILCSMLIGG
+31 MIVILCSFLIGG
-43 VIGASVGVIGSIVE
+43 VIGGSVGFISSLVE
-57 ENAQTDVAD
+57 DQARTESSVSKDDKTNDPAQMEEDFMTVHAD
-66 SDGDDDMTDIG
+66 
-77 DDFIALHAGA
+77 A

-123 ANLLFAAPL
+123 ANILFAAPL

-143 FQMLALLFF
+143 FQILALLFF

-162 MKMILGLDNFAIFA
+162 MKLILGLDNFAIVA

-195 YTLTSTYEHLKKYV
+195 YTLTATYEHLKKYV
-209 VPFVYAVGI
+209 VPFVFAVGL

-225 AVYLSTGKDYM
+225 AVYISTGSDYM
-236 RTLHLT
+236 ATLRLT
-242 YGADWSNYIP
+242 YGADWSNYIL

-260 VMNAISGNVL
+260 VMNAINGHVL
-270 VSFGFMALN
+270 ASLGYMALN
-279 LVFLIVLVW
+279 LVFLIALVW

-304 AQKRDDMTRAALE
+304 AQKRDDMTKAALE

-326 QSARR
+326 QSAKR
-331 AKKLARK
+331 AQKLEHKVR
-338 AQKSYEL
+338 KSYEL

-351 VFLQKSI
+351 VFLHKSI
-358 MNRRRFAK
+358 LNRRRFSK
-366 LGFVTNTLLVYLAI
+366 FGFVTNTLLLYLAI

-393 LREISIIGLIMAM
+393 LREISVIGLIMAL

-445 VDCVMDLLPG
+445 VDCVLDLLPG
-455 IAVATVILRGNPLMA
+455 IVVATVILRGNPLMA
-470 LLWVATLVS
+470 LLWLATLVS

-490 MQAILPSS
+490 LQAILPSS
-498 AMDVVKSMLQMMV
+498 AMDVVKSMLQMML
-511 RIFIILIVVIAFA
+511 RAFIIVVIAIAFA
-524 IGAALQGLALG
+524 IGTVLQGLALG
-535 AVLCMCASLAVGT
+535 AVFCMFTSLAVGT
-548 LCFVVYPSMLHRGI
+548 ICFIVYPSLLHRGI

>member
-1 MRKRCSMRLWGY
+1 MRLWGY

-31 VVVILCSMLIGG
+31 MIVILCSFLIGG
-43 VIGASVGVIGSIVE
+43 VIGGSVGFISSLVE
-57 ENAQTDVAD
+57 DQAQTESSVSKDDKTNDPAQMEEDFMTAHAD
-66 SDGDDDMTDIG
+66 
-77 DDFIALHAGA
+77 A

-123 ANLLFAAPL
+123 ANILFAAPL

-143 FQMLALLFF
+143 FQMLALLTF

-162 MKMILGLDNFAIFA
+162 MKLILGLDNFAIVA

-195 YTLTSTYEHLKKYV
+195 YTLTATYEHLKKYV
-209 VPFVYAVGI
+209 VPFVFAVGL

-225 AVYLSTGKDYM
+225 AVYISTGNDYM
-236 RTLHLT
+236 ATLRLT

-260 VMNAISGNVL
+260 VMNAINGHVFASLGY
-270 VSFGFMALN
+270 MALN
-279 LVFLIVLVW
+279 LVFLIALVW

-304 AQKRDDMTRAALE
+304 AQKRDDMTKAALE

-326 QSARR
+326 QSAKRTQ
-331 AKKLARK
+331 KLEHKVR
-338 AQKSYEL
+338 KSYEL

-351 VFLQKSI
+351 VFLHKSI
-358 MNRRRFAK
+358 LNRRRFSK
-366 LGFVTNTLLVYLAI
+366 FGFVTNTLLLYLAI

-393 LREISIIGLIMAM
+393 LREISVVGLIMAL

-445 VDCVMDLLPG
+445 VDCVLDLLPG
-455 IAVATVILRGNPLMA
+455 IVVATVILRGNPLMA
-470 LLWVATLVS
+470 LLWLATLVS

-490 MQAILPSS
+490 LQAILPSG
-498 AMDVVKSMLQMMV
+498 AMDVVKSMLQMML
-511 RIFIILIVVIAFA
+511 RAFIIVVIVIAFA
-524 IGAALQGLALG
+524 IGTVLQGLALG
-535 AVLCMCASLAVGT
+535 AVFCMFTSLAVGT
-548 LCFVVYPSMLHRGI
+548 ICFIVYPSLLHRGI

>member
-1 MRKRCSMRLWGY
+1 MRLWGY

-31 VVVILCSMLIGG
+31 MIVILCSFLIGG
-43 VIGASVGVIGSIVE
+43 VIGGSVGFISSLVE
-57 ENAQTDVAD
+57 DQARTESSVSKDDKTNDPAQMEEDFMTVHAD
-66 SDGDDDMTDIG
+66 
-77 DDFIALHAGA
+77 A

-123 ANLLFAAPL
+123 ANILFAAPL

-143 FQMLALLFF
+143 FQILALLFF

-162 MKMILGLDNFAIFA
+162 MKLILGLDNFAIVA

-195 YTLTSTYEHLKKYV
+195 YTLTATYEHLKKYV
-209 VPFVYAVGI
+209 VPFVFAVGL

-225 AVYLSTGKDYM
+225 AVYISTGSDYM
-236 RTLHLT
+236 ATLRLT

-260 VMNAISGNVL
+260 VMNAINGHVL
-270 VSFGFMALN
+270 ASLGYMALN
-279 LVFLIVLVW
+279 LVFLISLVW

-304 AQKRDDMTRAALE
+304 AQKRDDMTKAALE

-326 QSARR
+326 QSAKR
-331 AKKLARK
+331 AQKLEHKVR
-338 AQKSYEL
+338 KSYEL

-351 VFLQKSI
+351 VFLHKSI
-358 MNRRRFAK
+358 LNRRRFSK
-366 LGFVTNTLLVYLAI
+366 FGFVTNTLLLYLAI

-393 LREISIIGLIMAM
+393 LREISVIGLIMAL

-445 VDCVMDLLPG
+445 VDCVLDLLPG
-455 IAVATVILRGNPLMA
+455 IVVATVILRGNPLMA
-470 LLWVATLVS
+470 LLWLATLVS

-490 MQAILPSS
+490 LQAILPSS
-498 AMDVVKSMLQMMV
+498 AMDVVKSMLQMML
-511 RIFIILIVVIAFA
+511 RAFIIVVIAIAFA
-524 IGAALQGLALG
+524 IGTVLQGLALG
-535 AVLCMCASLAVGT
+535 AVFCMFTSLAVGT
-548 LCFVVYPSMLHRGI
+548 ICFIVYPSLLHRGI

>member
-1 MRKRCSMRLWGY
+1 MRLWGY

-31 VVVILCSMLIGG
+31 MIVILCSFLIGG
-43 VIGASVGVIGSIVE
+43 VIGGSVGFISSLVE
-57 ENAQTDVAD
+57 DQARTESSVSKDDKTNDPAQMEEDFMTVHAD
-66 SDGDDDMTDIG
+66 
-77 DDFIALHAGA
+77 A

-123 ANLLFAAPL
+123 ANILFAAPL

-143 FQMLALLFF
+143 FQILALLFF

-162 MKMILGLDNFAIFA
+162 MKLILGLDNFAIVA

-195 YTLTSTYEHLKKYV
+195 YTLTATYEHLKKYV
-209 VPFVYAVGI
+209 VPFVFAVGL

-225 AVYLSTGKDYM
+225 AVYISTGNDYM
-236 RTLHLT
+236 ATLRLT

-260 VMNAISGNVL
+260 VMNAINGHVL
-270 VSFGFMALN
+270 ASLGYMALN
-279 LVFLIVLVW
+279 LVFLIALVW

-304 AQKRDDMTRAALE
+304 AQKRDDMTKAALE

-326 QSARR
+326 QSAKRTQ
-331 AKKLARK
+331 KLEHKVR
-338 AQKSYEL
+338 KSYEL

-351 VFLQKSI
+351 VFLHKSI
-358 MNRRRFAK
+358 LNRRRFSK
-366 LGFVTNTLLVYLAI
+366 FGFVTNTLLLYLAI

-393 LREISIIGLIMAM
+393 LREISVIGLIMAL

-445 VDCVMDLLPG
+445 VDCVLDLLPG
-455 IAVATVILRGNPLMA
+455 IVVATVILRGNPLMA
-470 LLWVATLVS
+470 LLWLATLVS

-490 MQAILPSS
+490 LQAILPSS
-498 AMDVVKSMLQMMV
+498 AMDVVKSMLQMML
-511 RIFIILIVVIAFA
+511 RAFIIVVIAIAFA
-524 IGAALQGLALG
+524 IGTVLQGLALG
-535 AVLCMCASLAVGT
+535 AVFCMFTSLAVGT
-548 LCFVVYPSMLHRGI
+548 ICFIVYPSLLHRGI

>member
-1 MRKRCSMRLWGY
+1 MRLWGY

-31 VVVILCSMLIGG
+31 MIVILCSFLIGG
-43 VIGASVGVIGSIVE
+43 VVGGSVGFISSLIEDQTQTESSVSKDDKTNDPAQME
-57 ENAQTDVAD
+57 EDFMTVHAD
-66 SDGDDDMTDIG
+66 
-77 DDFIALHAGA
+77 A

-123 ANLLFAAPL
+123 ANILFAAPL

-162 MKMILGLDNFAIFA
+162 MKLILGLDNFAIVA

-195 YTLTSTYEHLKKYV
+195 YTLTATYEHLKKYV
-209 VPFVYAVGI
+209 VPFVFAVGL

-225 AVYLSTGKDYM
+225 AVYISTGNDYM
-236 RTLHLT
+236 ATLCLT

-260 VMNAISGNVL
+260 VMNAINGHVFASLGY
-270 VSFGFMALN
+270 MALN
-279 LVFLIVLVW
+279 LVFLIALVW

-304 AQKRDDMTRAALE
+304 AQKRDDMTKAALE

-326 QSARR
+326 QSAKRTQ
-331 AKKLARK
+331 KLEHKVR
-338 AQKSYEL
+338 KSYEL

-351 VFLQKSI
+351 VFLHKSI
-358 MNRRRFAK
+358 LNRRRFSK
-366 LGFVTNTLLVYLAI
+366 FGFVTNTLLLYLAI

-393 LREISIIGLIMAM
+393 LREISVVGLIMAL

-445 VDCVMDLLPG
+445 VDCVLDLLPG
-455 IAVATVILRGNPLMA
+455 IVVATVILRSNPLMA
-470 LLWVATLVS
+470 LLWLATLVS

-490 MQAILPSS
+490 LQAILPSS
-498 AMDVVKSMLQMMV
+498 AMDVVKSMLQMML
-511 RIFIILIVVIAFA
+511 RAFIIVVIAIAFA
-524 IGAALQGLALG
+524 IGTVLQGLALG
-535 AVLCMCASLAVGT
+535 AVFCMFTSLAVGT
-548 LCFVVYPSMLHRGI
+548 ICFIVYPSLLHRGI

>member
-1 MRKRCSMRLWGY
+1 MRLWGY

-31 VVVILCSMLIGG
+31 MIVILCSFLIGG
-43 VIGASVGVIGSIVE
+43 VVGGSVGFISSLVE
-57 ENAQTDVAD
+57 DQAQTESSVSKDDKTNDPAQMEEDFMTVHAD
-66 SDGDDDMTDIG
+66 
-77 DDFIALHAGA
+77 A

-123 ANLLFAAPL
+123 ANILFAAPL

-162 MKMILGLDNFAIFA
+162 MKLILGLDNFAIVA

-195 YTLTSTYEHLKKYV
+195 YTLTATYEHLKKYV
-209 VPFVYAVGI
+209 VPFVFAVGL

-225 AVYLSTGKDYM
+225 AVYISTGNDYM
-236 RTLHLT
+236 ATLCLT

-260 VMNAISGNVL
+260 VMNAINGHVFASLGY
-270 VSFGFMALN
+270 MALN
-279 LVFLIVLVW
+279 LVFLIALVW

-304 AQKRDDMTRAALE
+304 AQKRDDMTKAALE

-326 QSARR
+326 QSAKRTQ
-331 AKKLARK
+331 KLEHKVR
-338 AQKSYEL
+338 KSYEL

-351 VFLQKSI
+351 VFLHKSI
-358 MNRRRFAK
+358 LNRRRFSK
-366 LGFVTNTLLVYLAI
+366 FGFVTNTLLLYLAI

-393 LREISIIGLIMAM
+393 LREISVIGLIMAL

-445 VDCVMDLLPG
+445 VDCVLDLLPG
-455 IAVATVILRGNPLMA
+455 IVVAMVILRGNPLMA
-470 LLWVATLVS
+470 LLWLATLVS

-490 MQAILPSS
+490 LQAILPSS
-498 AMDVVKSMLQMMV
+498 AMDVVKSMLQMML
-511 RIFIILIVVIAFA
+511 RAFIIVVIVIAFA
-524 IGAALQGLALG
+524 IGTVLQGLALG
-535 AVLCMCASLAVGT
+535 AVFCMFTSLAVGT
-548 LCFVVYPSMLHRGI
+548 ICFIVYPSLLHRGI

>member
-1 MRKRCSMRLWGY
+1 MRLWGY

-31 VVVILCSMLIGG
+31 MIVILCSFLIGG
-43 VIGASVGVIGSIVE
+43 VVGGSVGFISSLVE
-57 ENAQTDVAD
+57 DQAQTESSVSKDDKTNDPAQMEEDFMTVHAD
-66 SDGDDDMTDIG
+66 
-77 DDFIALHAGA
+77 A

-123 ANLLFAAPL
+123 ANILFAAPL

-143 FQMLALLFF
+143 FQMLALLTF

-162 MKMILGLDNFAIFA
+162 MKLILGLDNFAIVA

-195 YTLTSTYEHLKKYV
+195 YTLTATYEHLKKYV
-209 VPFVYAVGI
+209 VPFVFAVGL

-225 AVYLSTGKDYM
+225 AVYISTGNDYM
-236 RTLHLT
+236 ATLRLT

-260 VMNAISGNVL
+260 VMNAINGHVFASLGY
-270 VSFGFMALN
+270 MALN
-279 LVFLIVLVW
+279 LVFLIALVW

-304 AQKRDDMTRAALE
+304 AQKRDDMTKAALE

-326 QSARR
+326 QSAKRTQ
-331 AKKLARK
+331 KLEHKVR
-338 AQKSYEL
+338 KSYEL

-351 VFLQKSI
+351 VFLHKSI
-358 MNRRRFAK
+358 LNRRRFSK
-366 LGFVTNTLLVYLAI
+366 FGFVTNTLLLYLAI

-393 LREISIIGLIMAM
+393 LREISVVGLIMAL

-445 VDCVMDLLPG
+445 VDCVLDLLPG
-455 IAVATVILRGNPLMA
+455 IVVATVILRGNPLMA
-470 LLWVATLVS
+470 LLWLATLVS

-490 MQAILPSS
+490 LQAILPSG
-498 AMDVVKSMLQMMV
+498 AMDVVKTMLQMML
-511 RIFIILIVVIAFA
+511 RAFIIVVIAIAFA
-524 IGAALQGLALG
+524 IGTILQGLALG
-535 AVLCMCASLAVGT
+535 AVFCMFTSLAVGT
-548 LCFVVYPSMLHRGI
+548 ICFIVYPSLLHRGI

>member
-1 MRKRCSMRLWGY
+1 MRLWGY

-31 VVVILCSMLIGG
+31 MIVILCSFLIGG
-43 VIGASVGVIGSIVE
+43 VVGGSVGFISSLVE
-57 ENAQTDVAD
+57 DQAQTESSVSKDDKTNDPAQMEEDFMTVHAD
-66 SDGDDDMTDIG
+66 
-77 DDFIALHAGA
+77 A

-123 ANLLFAAPL
+123 ANILFAAPL

-162 MKMILGLDNFAIFA
+162 MKLILGLDNFAIVA

-195 YTLTSTYEHLKKYV
+195 YTLTATYEHLKKYV
-209 VPFVYAVGI
+209 VPFVFAVGL

-225 AVYLSTGKDYM
+225 AVYISTGNDYM
-236 RTLHLT
+236 ATLRLT

-260 VMNAISGNVL
+260 VMNAINGHVFASLGY
-270 VSFGFMALN
+270 MALN
-279 LVFLIVLVW
+279 LVFLIALVW

-304 AQKRDDMTRAALE
+304 AQKRDDMTKAALE

-326 QSARR
+326 QSAKRTQ
-331 AKKLARK
+331 KLEHKVR
-338 AQKSYEL
+338 KSYEL

-351 VFLQKSI
+351 VFLHKSI
-358 MNRRRFAK
+358 LNRRRFSK
-366 LGFVTNTLLVYLAI
+366 FGFVTNTLLLYLAI

-393 LREISIIGLIMAM
+393 LREISVIGLIMAL

-445 VDCVMDLLPG
+445 VDCVLDLLPG
-455 IAVATVILRGNPLMA
+455 IVVATVILRGNPLIA
-470 LLWVATLVS
+470 LLWLATLVS

-490 MQAILPSS
+490 LQAILPSS
-498 AMDVVKSMLQMMV
+498 AMDVVKSMLQMML
-511 RIFIILIVVIAFA
+511 RAFIIVVIAIAFA
-524 IGAALQGLALG
+524 IGTVLQGLALG
-535 AVLCMCASLAVGT
+535 AVFCMFTSLAVGT
-548 LCFVVYPSMLHRGI
+548 ICFIVYPSLLHRGI

>member
-1 MRKRCSMRLWGY
+1 MRLWGY

-31 VVVILCSMLIGG
+31 MIVILCSFLIGG
-43 VIGASVGVIGSIVE
+43 VVGGSVGFISSLVE
-57 ENAQTDVAD
+57 DQAQTENSVSKDDKTNDPAQMEEDFMTAHAD
-66 SDGDDDMTDIG
+66 
-77 DDFIALHAGA
+77 A

-123 ANLLFAAPL
+123 ANILFAAPL

-143 FQMLALLFF
+143 FQMLALLTF

-162 MKMILGLDNFAIFA
+162 MKLILGLDNFAIIA

-195 YTLTSTYEHLKKYV
+195 YTLTATYEHLKKYV
-209 VPFVYAVGI
+209 VPFVFAVGL

-225 AVYLSTGKDYM
+225 AVYISTGNDYM
-236 RTLHLT
+236 ATLRLT

-260 VMNAISGNVL
+260 VMNAINGHVFASLGY
-270 VSFGFMALN
+270 MALN
-279 LVFLIVLVW
+279 LVFLIALVW

-304 AQKRDDMTRAALE
+304 AQKRDDMTKAALE

-326 QSARR
+326 QSAKRTQ
-331 AKKLARK
+331 KLEHKVR
-338 AQKSYEL
+338 KSYEL

-351 VFLQKSI
+351 VFLHKSI
-358 MNRRRFAK
+358 LNRRRFSK
-366 LGFVTNTLLVYLAI
+366 FGFVTNTLLLYLAI

-393 LREISIIGLIMAM
+393 LREISVIGLIMAL

-445 VDCVMDLLPG
+445 VDCVLDLLPG
-455 IAVATVILRGNPLMA
+455 IVVATVILRGNPLMA
-470 LLWVATLVS
+470 LLWLATLVS

-490 MQAILPSS
+490 LQAILPSG
-498 AMDVVKSMLQMMV
+498 AMDVVKSMLQMML
-511 RIFIILIVVIAFA
+511 RAFIIVVIAIAFA
-524 IGAALQGLALG
+524 IGTVLQGLALG
-535 AVLCMCASLAVGT
+535 AVFCMFTSLAVGT
-548 LCFVVYPSMLHRGI
+548 ICFIVYPSLLHRGI

>member
-1 MRKRCSMRLWGY
+1 MRLWGY

-31 VVVILCSMLIGG
+31 MIVILCSFLIGG
-43 VIGASVGVIGSIVE
+43 VVGGSVGFISSLVE
-57 ENAQTDVAD
+57 DQAQTESSVSKDDKTNDPAQMEEDFMTVHAD
-66 SDGDDDMTDIG
+66 
-77 DDFIALHAGA
+77 A

-123 ANLLFAAPL
+123 ANILFAAPL

-162 MKMILGLDNFAIFA
+162 MKLILGLDNFAIVA

-195 YTLTSTYEHLKKYV
+195 YTLTATYEHLKKYV
-209 VPFVYAVGI
+209 VPFVFAVGL

-225 AVYLSTGKDYM
+225 AVYISTGNDYM
-236 RTLHLT
+236 ATLRLT

-260 VMNAISGNVL
+260 VMNAINGHVFASLGY
-270 VSFGFMALN
+270 MALN
-279 LVFLIVLVW
+279 LVFLIALVW

-304 AQKRDDMTRAALE
+304 AQKRDDMTKAALE

-326 QSARR
+326 QSAKRTQ
-331 AKKLARK
+331 KLEHKVR
-338 AQKSYEL
+338 KSYEL

-351 VFLQKSI
+351 VFLHKSI
-358 MNRRRFAK
+358 LNRRRFSK
-366 LGFVTNTLLVYLAI
+366 FGFVTNTLLLYLAI
-380 GGLGAAFMAYKTD
+380 GGIGAAFMAYKTD
-393 LREISIIGLIMAM
+393 LREISVIGLIMAL

-445 VDCVMDLLPG
+445 VDCVLDLLPG
-455 IAVATVILRGNPLMA
+455 IVVATVILRGNPLIA
-470 LLWVATLVS
+470 LLWLATLVS

-490 MQAILPSS
+490 LQAILPSS
-498 AMDVVKSMLQMMV
+498 AMDVVKSMLQMML
-511 RIFIILIVVIAFA
+511 RAFIIVVIVIAFA
-524 IGAALQGLALG
+524 IGTVLQGLALG
-535 AVLCMCASLAVGT
+535 AVFCMFTSLAVGT
-548 LCFVVYPSMLHRGI
+548 ICFIVYPSLLHRGI

>member
-1 MRKRCSMRLWGY
+1 MRLWGY

-31 VVVILCSMLIGG
+31 MIVILCSFLIGG
-43 VIGASVGVIGSIVE
+43 VVGGSVGFISSLVE
-57 ENAQTDVAD
+57 DQAQTESSVSKDDKTNDPAQMEEDFMTVHAD
-66 SDGDDDMTDIG
+66 
-77 DDFIALHAGA
+77 A

-123 ANLLFAAPL
+123 ANILFAAPL

-162 MKMILGLDNFAIFA
+162 MKLILGLDNFAIVA

-195 YTLTSTYEHLKKYV
+195 YTLTATYEHLKKYV
-209 VPFVYAVGI
+209 VPFVFAVGL

-225 AVYLSTGKDYM
+225 AVYISTGNDYM
-236 RTLHLT
+236 ATLRLT

-260 VMNAISGNVL
+260 VMNAINGHVFASLGY
-270 VSFGFMALN
+270 MALN
-279 LVFLIVLVW
+279 LVFLIALVW

-304 AQKRDDMTRAALE
+304 AQKRDDMTKAALE

-326 QSARR
+326 QSAKRTQ
-331 AKKLARK
+331 KLEHKVR
-338 AQKSYEL
+338 KSYEL

-351 VFLQKSI
+351 VFLHKSI
-358 MNRRRFAK
+358 LNRRRFSK
-366 LGFVTNTLLVYLAI
+366 FGFVTNTLLLYLAI

-393 LREISIIGLIMAM
+393 LREISVVGLIMAL

-445 VDCVMDLLPG
+445 VDCVLDLLPG
-455 IAVATVILRGNPLMA
+455 IVVAMVILRGNPLMA
-470 LLWVATLVS
+470 LLWLATLVS

-490 MQAILPSS
+490 LQAILPSS
-498 AMDVVKSMLQMMV
+498 AMDVVKSMLQMML
-511 RIFIILIVVIAFA
+511 RAFIIVVIAIAFA
-524 IGAALQGLALG
+524 IGTVLQGLALG
-535 AVLCMCASLAVGT
+535 AVFCMFTSLAVGT
-548 LCFVVYPSMLHRGI
+548 ICFIVYPSLLHRGI

>member
-1 MRKRCSMRLWGY
+1 MRLWGY

-31 VVVILCSMLIGG
+31 MIVILCSFLIGG
-43 VIGASVGVIGSIVE
+43 VIGGSVGFISSLVE
-57 ENAQTDVAD
+57 DQARTESSVSKDDKTNDPAQMEEDFMTVHAD
-66 SDGDDDMTDIG
+66 
-77 DDFIALHAGA
+77 A

-123 ANLLFAAPL
+123 ANILFAAPL

-143 FQMLALLFF
+143 FQILALLFF

-162 MKMILGLDNFAIFA
+162 MKLILGLDNFAIIA

-195 YTLTSTYEHLKKYV
+195 YTLTATYEHLKKYV
-209 VPFVYAVGI
+209 VPFVFAVGL

-225 AVYLSTGKDYM
+225 AVYISTGNDYM
-236 RTLHLT
+236 ATLRLT

-260 VMNAISGNVL
+260 VMNAINGHVFASLGY
-270 VSFGFMALN
+270 MALN
-279 LVFLIVLVW
+279 LVFLIALVW

-304 AQKRDDMTRAALE
+304 AQKRDDMTKAALE

-326 QSARR
+326 QSAKRTQ
-331 AKKLARK
+331 KLEHKVR
-338 AQKSYEL
+338 KSYEL

-351 VFLQKSI
+351 VFLHKSI
-358 MNRRRFAK
+358 LNRRRFSK
-366 LGFVTNTLLVYLAI
+366 FGFVTNTLLLYLAI

-393 LREISIIGLIMAM
+393 LREISVIGLIMAL

-445 VDCVMDLLPG
+445 VDCVLDLLPG
-455 IAVATVILRGNPLMA
+455 IVVATVILRGNPLMA
-470 LLWVATLVS
+470 LLWLATLVS

-490 MQAILPSS
+490 LQAILPSS
-498 AMDVVKSMLQMMV
+498 AMDVVKSMLQMML
-511 RIFIILIVVIAFA
+511 RAFIIVVIAIAFA
-524 IGAALQGLALG
+524 IGTVLQGLALG
-535 AVLCMCASLAVGT
+535 AVFCMFTSLAVGT
-548 LCFVVYPSMLHRGI
+548 ICFIVYPSLLHRGI

>member
-1 MRKRCSMRLWGY
+1 MRLWGY

-31 VVVILCSMLIGG
+31 MIVILCSFLIGG
-43 VIGASVGVIGSIVE
+43 VIGGSVGFISSLVE
-57 ENAQTDVAD
+57 DQARTESSVSKDDKTNDPAKMEEDFMTVHAD
-66 SDGDDDMTDIG
+66 
-77 DDFIALHAGA
+77 A

-123 ANLLFAAPL
+123 ANILFAAPL

-143 FQMLALLFF
+143 FQILALLFF

-162 MKMILGLDNFAIFA
+162 MKLILGLDNFAIVA

-195 YTLTSTYEHLKKYV
+195 YTLTATYEHLKKYV
-209 VPFVYAVGI
+209 VPFVFAVGL

-225 AVYLSTGKDYM
+225 AVYISTGSDYM
-236 RTLHLT
+236 ATLRLT

-260 VMNAISGNVL
+260 VMNAINGHVL
-270 VSFGFMALN
+270 ASLGYMALN
-279 LVFLIVLVW
+279 LVFLIALVW

-304 AQKRDDMTRAALE
+304 AQKRDDMTKAALE

-326 QSARR
+326 QSAKR
-331 AKKLARK
+331 AQKLEHKVR
-338 AQKSYEL
+338 KSYEL

-351 VFLQKSI
+351 VFLHKSI
-358 MNRRRFAK
+358 LNRRRFSK
-366 LGFVTNTLLVYLAI
+366 FGFVTNTLLLYLAI

-393 LREISIIGLIMAM
+393 LREISVIGLIMAL

-445 VDCVMDLLPG
+445 VDCVLDLLPG
-455 IAVATVILRGNPLMA
+455 IVVATVILRVNPLMA
-470 LLWVATLVS
+470 LLWLATLVS

-490 MQAILPSS
+490 LQAILPSS
-498 AMDVVKSMLQMMV
+498 AMDVVKSMLQMML
-511 RIFIILIVVIAFA
+511 RAFIIVVIAIAFA
-524 IGAALQGLALG
+524 IGTVLQGLALG
-535 AVLCMCASLAVGT
+535 AVFCMFTSLAVGT
-548 LCFVVYPSMLHRGI
+548 ICFIVYPSLLHRGI

>member
-1 MRKRCSMRLWGY
+1 MRLWGY

-31 VVVILCSMLIGG
+31 MIVILCSFLIGG
-43 VIGASVGVIGSIVE
+43 VIGGSVGFISSLVE
-57 ENAQTDVAD
+57 DQAQTESSVSKDDKTNDPAQMEEDFMTVHAD
-66 SDGDDDMTDIG
+66 
-77 DDFIALHAGA
+77 A

-123 ANLLFAAPL
+123 ANILFAAPL

-143 FQMLALLFF
+143 FQILALLFF

-162 MKMILGLDNFAIFA
+162 MKLILGLDNFAIVA

-195 YTLTSTYEHLKKYV
+195 YTLTATYEHLKKYV
-209 VPFVYAVGI
+209 VPFVFAVGL

-225 AVYLSTGKDYM
+225 AVYISTGSDYM
-236 RTLHLT
+236 ATLRLT

-260 VMNAISGNVL
+260 VMNAINGHVL
-270 VSFGFMALN
+270 ASLGYMARN
-279 LVFLIVLVW
+279 LVFLIALVW

-304 AQKRDDMTRAALE
+304 AQKRDDMTKAALE

-326 QSARR
+326 QSAKR
-331 AKKLARK
+331 AQKLEHKVR
-338 AQKSYEL
+338 KSYEL

-351 VFLQKSI
+351 VFLHKSI
-358 MNRRRFAK
+358 LNRRRFSK
-366 LGFVTNTLLVYLAI
+366 FGFVTNTLLLYLAI

-393 LREISIIGLIMAM
+393 LREISVIGLIMAL

-445 VDCVMDLLPG
+445 VDCVLDLLPG
-455 IAVATVILRGNPLMA
+455 IVVATVILRGNPLMA
-470 LLWVATLVS
+470 LLWLATLVS

-490 MQAILPSS
+490 LQAILPSS
-498 AMDVVKSMLQMMV
+498 AMDVVKSMLQMML
-511 RIFIILIVVIAFA
+511 RAFIIVVIAIAFA
-524 IGAALQGLALG
+524 IGTVLQGLALG
-535 AVLCMCASLAVGT
+535 AVFCMFASLAVGT
-548 LCFVVYPSMLHRGI
+548 ICFIVYPSLLHRGI